1 MSWNCPL
8 CSWFGAPTMKHVLR
22 HIGAVHAHDASF
34 HVCCGIAGCPRTY
47 KKFHSYRQHLYR
59 HHRDAIDGITSSTP
73 AHNSFEDD
81 NYSDSKVTSPDD
93 VSDSVAF
100 LSKKEAGLFLL
111 KTKEVYKVS
120 QSNLDSLIDDISTI
134 VDLTVKHL
142 EDNVHNELKRR
153 GIEMNTELRQ
163 IFQSPRVNHIFQAE
177 FLRKKFVREN
187 LNLVVSLSTL

>member
-1 MSWNCPL
+1 M
-8 CSWFGAPTMKHVLR
+8 
-22 HIGAVHAHDASF
+22 
-34 HVCCGIAGCPRTY
+34 
-47 KKFHSYRQHLYR
+47 YR

-81 NYSDSKVTSPDD
+81 NYSDSNSDTCTVTSPDD